1 MRTHTSLAMRP
12 ITALAFLA
20 LAAPAAGA
28 QQEVQATPVSQSSS
42 TRPPVRALGAVTA
55 RSTEA
60 FASVLGVR
68 ALPGGRVLVNDPQ
81 GRRVVLL
88 DASLATATV
97 VADSTSA
104 TANAYG
110 GRFGGLLAY
119 RGDSSLFV
127 DPASLSMLVIDPA
140 GRVARV
146 MSVPRSQD
154 VIAIAGV
161 ASGTPGFDAA
171 GRLVYRVVPRPA
183 MPPMGPGGHMTTPP
197 QMPDS
202 AALVR
207 IDLASRSI
215 DTIARLKV
223 QAPRMQVIQEGEGR
237 IRMQGEINPLPVVDD
252 WAVLADGSIAL
263 VRGRDYRVEFLRPDG
278 TRTAAVKIPFEW
290 QRLTDEDK
298 VAFIDSVKAARE
310 RQAAAG
316 GVGAG
321 AGVPIVQ
328 QTITQGGPGGAV
340 IRGGEG
346 GRRGEA
352 TAGQM
357 VIASGPGGPGA
368 AALSFV
374 PPSELPDYKPPFLPN
389 STRADG
395 AGNLWVR
402 TIPTRQLPGGPVY
415 DVIDAHGQLV
425 DRVQLPEGRQLVGF
439 ADDGS
444 LFLVA
449 REAGKATLERARLR

>member
-1 MRTHTSLAMRP
+1 
-12 ITALAFLA
+12 
-20 LAAPAAGA
+20 
-28 QQEVQATPVSQSSS
+28 
-42 TRPPVRALGAVTA
+42 
-55 RSTEA
+55 
-60 FASVLGVR
+60 VLGVR

-88 DASLATATV
+88 DAALAAATV

-140 GRVARV
+140 GKVARV

-183 MPPMGPGGHMTTPP
+183 MPPMGPNGHMTAPP

-202 AALVR
+202 AAIVR
-207 IDLASRSI
+207 IDLATRSI
-215 DTIARLKV
+215 DTIAKVKV

-278 TRTAAVKIPFEW
+278 SRTAAVKIPFEW

-316 GVGAG
+316 GAGAG
-321 AGVPIVQ
+321 AGVPMVQ

-340 IRGGEG
+340 IRGEG
-346 GRRGEA
+346 GRRAE

-357 VIASGPGGPGA
+357 VISSGGPGGPGA
-368 AALSFV
+368 AALTFV

-415 DVIDAHGQLV
+415 DVIDAQGVLV

-449 REAGKATLERARLR
+449 REGGKATLERARLR

>member
-1 MRTHTSLAMRP
+1 MKPS
-12 ITALAFLA
+12 IALALLV

-28 QQEVQATPVSQSSS
+28 QQDAQAIPASQSSPK
-42 TRPPVRALGAVTA
+42 RPPVRPLGAVTA

-68 ALPGGRVLVNDPQ
+68 ALPDGRVLVNDPQ
-81 GRRVVLL
+81 GRRLVLL
-88 DASLATATV
+88 DASLAAATV

-110 GRFGGLLAY
+110 GRFGGLLAW

-127 DPASLSMLVIDPA
+127 DPASLSMLVVDPA
-140 GRVARV
+140 GKVARV

-171 GRLVYRVVPRPA
+171 GRLVYRVVPRPQL
-183 MPPMGPGGHMTTPP
+183 PPMGPDGRMTTPP

-207 IDLASRSI
+207 VDLATRSV
-215 DTIARLKV
+215 DTIAKLKV

-237 IRMQGEINPLPVVDD
+237 IRVQGEVNPLPVVDD

-278 TRTAAVKIPFEW
+278 SRTAAVKIPFEW

-316 GVGAG
+316 GAG
-321 AGVPIVQ
+321 GGTAVPMVQ
-328 QTITQGGPGGAV
+328 QTITQGAPGGAV
-340 IRGGEG
+340 VRDGERGP
-346 GRRGEA
+346 RA
-352 TAGQM
+352 AAGAGHM
-357 VIASGPGGPGA
+357 VVASGGPGGP
-368 AALSFV
+368 ALNFV

-415 DVIDAHGQLV
+415 DVIDAQGVLV

-439 ADDGS
+439 AADGA